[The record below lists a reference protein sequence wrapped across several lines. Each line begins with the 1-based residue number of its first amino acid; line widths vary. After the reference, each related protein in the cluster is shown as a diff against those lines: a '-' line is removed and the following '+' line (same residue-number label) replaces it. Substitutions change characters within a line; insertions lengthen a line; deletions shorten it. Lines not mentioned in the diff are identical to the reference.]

1 MSHRTPTAPSRIA
14 VTADIHG
21 DAASLTP
28 SSISSA
34 SAARSRSC
42 LARQKT
48 PVGLVGHT
56 HRPAIA
62 YCDLDVHVAAW
73 QAA

>member
-1 MSHRTPTAPSRIA
+1 

-28 SSISSA
+28 PPSSISSA
-34 SAARSRSC
+34 SAARSRSR

-62 YCDLDVHVAAW
+62 CLDEGGIHYGPGATRLCSTRAP
-73 QAA
+73 